1 MDRAQLG
8 NADLTDVSFVGATWV
23 EARFNRQTKWPTGF
37 AFLTAGMYGSGVDY
51 SGQNL
56 SGRSFHSQDF
66 YGAKFAGANLQGCDL
81 RYTDLRSAD
90 LTDADLRAANLG
102 SANLI
107 GTIYNSSTQWP
118 NGFDY
123 VAAGAILGGDK
134 DLDGI
139 LDPYETGT
147 GIYRSLT
154 NTGSLERNADTD
166 GDGGRDGAEVA
177 YGSNPNRASVQRVP
191 GSLAA
196 LYPLDR
202 NGLDISGRGQI
213 ATPALIQGQL
223 DRNGAQDGASSFPV
237 SSYVRSPFRLP
248 YTLPDWDIPI
258 LLPAGAAVSL
268 SLPAP
273 SSLDAL
279 VDSLNASQTVAPNW
293 FPSIFWPNPVMQGS
307 ASVWAKV
314 PLSGKG
320 VLLQLGMDRYLPADL
335 TLELL
340 SPTRVR
346 FAGSTYSVRTLPAN
360 RWSQFAVTVYDEPAG
375 NLPVWVG
382 YANYQDVF
390 CIRYYQIR
398 NLRFQVYQDGVALGG
413 ATIASTG
420 TVQSHPIDAR
430 PGQSALTSV

>member
-1 MDRAQLG
+1 
-8 NADLTDVSFVGATWV
+8 
-23 EARFNRQTKWPTGF
+23 
-37 AFLTAGMYGSGVDY
+37 
-51 SGQNL
+51 
-56 SGRSFHSQDF
+56 
-66 YGAKFAGANLQGCDL
+66 
-81 RYTDLRSAD
+81 
-90 LTDADLRAANLG
+90 
-102 SANLI
+102 
-107 GTIYNSSTQWP
+107 
-118 NGFDY
+118 
-123 VAAGAILGGDK
+123 
-134 DLDGI
+134 
-139 LDPYETGT
+139 
-147 GIYRSLT
+147 
-154 NTGSLERNADTD
+154 
-166 GDGGRDGAEVA
+166 
-177 YGSNPNRASVQRVP
+177 
-191 GSLAA
+191 
-196 LYPLDR
+196 LDR

-213 ATPALIQGQL
+213 ATPALIQGQI
-223 DRNGAQDGASSFPV
+223 DRNGVQDGASSFPV

-258 LLPAGAAVSL
+258 LLPMEAAVSL

-279 VDSLNASQTVAPNW
+279 VDSLNASQTVAPAW

-320 VLLQLGMDRYLPADL
+320 VLMQLGMDRYLPADL

-346 FAGSTYSVRTLPAN
+346 FAGSAYSLRTLPSN
-360 RWSQFAVTVYDEPAG
+360 RWSQFTVTVYDEPAG

-413 ATIASTG
+413 ATIAYPEM
-420 TVQSHPIDAR
+420 QNR
-430 PGQSALTSV
+430 PWVVFSQPGIPAVSLE